1 MAATLRQAAFRTSYG
16 AALGG
21 LGVALGGLSV
31 ALGVA
36 PGVAPRALATSL
48 ER

>member
-16 AALGG
+16 VAIGALGVAIG
-21 LGVALGGLSV
+21 ALGVALG
-31 ALGVA
+31 
-36 PGVAPRALATSL
+36 ALATSL